1 MSHHIDPDTRIHIE
15 IDHIPCEVA
24 PETTILSAAA
34 GLGIQI
40 PTLCY
45 MKELAPDGSCRM
57 CVVEVDGGRKKGLVT
72 ACSEHCTEGMVISTR
87 SEKVMEAR
95 RFVLDL
101 LMSNHREH
109 CFSCPQNG
117 SCKLQDYCMEYG
129 VEYTSYDSGKRV
141 NAPKDTSNPFFEYNP
156 ELCIMCRR
164 CVRICEELQCRN
176 VISLKDRSFDTIIT
190 TAYGRPW
197 SETTC
202 EGQDHMP
209 PLRHRLPDG
218 SAGQGQPHRGRR
230 TG

>member
-1 MSHHIDPDTRIHIE
+1 MSHQIDPDTRIHIE
-15 IDHIPCEVA
+15 IDNIPCEVA
-24 PETTILSAAA
+24 PETTILTAAA

-101 LMSNHREH
+101 LMSNHKEH

-129 VEYTSYDSGKRV
+129 VEYTSYDRGKRV
-141 NAPKDTSNPFFEYNP
+141 NAPKDTSSPFLNT
-156 ELCIMCRR
+156 I
-164 CVRICEELQCRN
+164 
-176 VISLKDRSFDTIIT
+176 RSCASCAAG
-190 TAYGRPW
+190 AYGYAR
-197 SETTC
+197 SY
-202 EGQDHMP
+202 
-209 PLRHRLPDG
+209 
-218 SAGQGQPHRGRR
+218 SAG
-230 TG
+230 T

>member
-87 SEKVMEAR
+87 SEKVIEAR

-101 LMSNHREH
+101 LMSNHRSTASPALRTAPAS
-109 CFSCPQNG
+109 FRITVWNTAWSIPA
-117 SCKLQDYCMEYG
+117 MT
-129 VEYTSYDSGKRV
+129 VESG
-141 NAPKDTSNPFFEYNP
+141 
-156 ELCIMCRR
+156 
-164 CVRICEELQCRN
+164 
-176 VISLKDRSFDTIIT
+176 
-190 TAYGRPW
+190 
-197 SETTC
+197 
-202 EGQDHMP
+202 
-209 PLRHRLPDG
+209 
-218 SAGQGQPHRGRR
+218 
-230 TG
+230 